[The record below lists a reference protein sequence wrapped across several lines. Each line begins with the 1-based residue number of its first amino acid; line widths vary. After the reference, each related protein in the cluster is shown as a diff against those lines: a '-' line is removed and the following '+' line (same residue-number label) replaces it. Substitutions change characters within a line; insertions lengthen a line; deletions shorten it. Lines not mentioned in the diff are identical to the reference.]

1 MQDNEF
7 ADMLDKKIADLVE
20 RRREVTDRLL
30 DGNFHAQTVAES
42 INDALDR
49 LEQLASQQELDMIEE
64 LLSLL
69 QQVPGLVKSV
79 WSTTIENTRVYDQ
92 EIARWKEM
100 SAYYTQFT
108 QNKKKEEEG
117 KKKEEEPSTSQR
129 EQIANGDISEPTR
142 MDAIRR
148 QPGQRPSMR
157 LSRFRQLSAEI
168 DNEETTD
175 ADDSRG

>member
-100 SAYYTQFT
+100 SACYTQFT